1 MTNDDSPAASPGGQL
16 GILDLLG
23 LQGFDLTRRFKLV
36 RHQEGGQD
44 LQYFLR
50 RGWLEAYQAFQ
61 ERPVFDKVDFIVS
74 FIGAGRTQ
82 ARLVGVYQVLGR
94 NSGHAGRLPEGC
106 PHREWLDCDYFY
118 EMQRLSG
125 FEGLEHRV
133 VIEWGKGTRRWH
145 QWPKNKEV
153 VEILPKGELLRPFDD
168 YLGFTLTHS
177 ELKYLY
183 SEPEANREWRARLSA
198 VAGVYLVLATT
209 TGQQYVGSADGVEG
223 FWGRWASYA
232 KDGHGG
238 NELLRDLVEKHPDG
252 YPGAFSYSILQI
264 LPPTCAR
271 SEVLKWEGL
280 YKQKLGS
287 RAVGLN
293 VN

>member
-1 MTNDDSPAASPGGQL
+1 MVGQI
-16 GILDLLG
+16 GILDLLR
-23 LQGFDLTRRFKLV
+23 LQGFDLTKRFKLV
-36 RHQEGGQD
+36 RHQEGGHD
-44 LQYFLR
+44 LRDFLR

-61 ERPVFDKVDFIVS
+61 TKPVFNKVDFVVS
-74 FIGAGRTQ
+74 FIGVGRTKS
-82 ARLVGVYQVLGR
+82 RLVGVYEVLGCKP
-94 NSGHAGRLPEGC
+94 GHAGQLPDGC

-118 EMQRLSG
+118 EMRRLPG
-125 FEGLEHRV
+125 FEELEHRV
-133 VIEWGKGTRRWH
+133 VIEWGKGTRRWD

-153 VEILPKGELLRPFDD
+153 VEILPKGQLLRPFDD

-177 ELKYLY
+177 ELKFLC
-183 SEPEANREWRARLSA
+183 SEPETNREWRARLSA

-209 TGQQYVGSADGVEG
+209 TGAQYVGSAHGVEG

-238 NELLRDLVEKHPDG
+238 NKLLKDLIAKDPA
-252 YPGAFSYSILQI
+252 YPEAFSYSILQI
-264 LPPTCAR
+264 LPPTFAR
-271 SEVLKWEGL
+271 SEVLKREGL